1 MFRVRQQI
9 GCTDEVV
16 DSCRGRGF
24 SRENAIR
31 VAILDTGIGN
41 HPDLA
46 DRVDAFCDFLYGE
59 KSPYDDSG
67 HGTHVAGCIGG
78 SWKAS
83 GGMYKGICPWCRM
96 IVGKVLD
103 RNGDGNMDDMYRG
116 VEWVLQNKDKYRIRV
131 LNISIGIGHIE
142 NVKRMQ
148 ELLRIVDEA
157 WDSGIVVVCAAGNM
171 GPDPMTLSPLG
182 SSKKVI
188 TVGCHDGGFYSG
200 RSSLCESY
208 SGRGPSPYAVKKP
221 DVVAPGTDIISC
233 NVGCRSSFRG
243 YRNAYVKK
251 SGTSMATPIV
261 SGAAALLLQKNP
273 EFSNEQVKRKIN
285 YSATDLH
292 EPWTKQGWGMVN
304 VGKLIKIVY

>member
-9 GCTDEVV
+9 GCTDEVM
-16 DSCRGRGF
+16 DSCIARDF
-24 SRENAIR
+24 SKEDAIR
-31 VAILDTGIGN
+31 VAVLDTGIGN
-41 HPDLA
+41 HPDLSG
-46 DRVDAFCDFLYGE
+46 RVDAFFDFLHGE
-59 KSPYDDSG
+59 KSAYDDSG

-78 SWKAS
+78 SGKAS

-142 NVKRMQ
+142 NEKRMQ

-188 TVGCHDGGFYSG
+188 TVGCHDGGFFRRLVQTRGPAPRSALGHGDGIGGTG
-200 RSSLCESY
+200 RSGEIEHQIALETADGGLRRTGSAERDARRCIVRTHLLGIAS
-208 SGRGPSPYAVKKP
+208 A
-221 DVVAPGTDIISC
+221 GTHIQYKCYRADNTVEDPVIQ
-233 NVGCRSSFRG
+233 FR
-243 YRNAYVKK
+243 
-251 SGTSMATPIV
+251 
-261 SGAAALLLQKNP
+261 
-273 EFSNEQVKRKIN
+273 
-285 YSATDLH
+285 
-292 EPWTKQGWGMVN
+292 
-304 VGKLIKIVY
+304 

>member
-9 GCTDEVV
+9 GCTDDVME
-16 DSCRGRGF
+16 SCRGRGL
-24 SRENAIR
+24 SRENAIG

-46 DRVDAFCDFLYGE
+46 GRVDAFCDFLYGE
-59 KSPYDDSG
+59 KKAYDDSG

-78 SWKAS
+78 SGKVS
-83 GGMYKGICPWCRM
+83 GEMYKGICPWCRM

-116 VEWVLQNKDKYRIRV
+116 VEWVLRNKEEYRIRI

-142 NVKRMQ
+142 NEKRMQ
-148 ELLRIVDEA
+148 ELLDIVDDA

-233 NVGCRSSFRG
+233 NVACRSVFRG

-251 SGTSMATPIV
+251 LRGRFTR
-261 SGAAALLLQKNP
+261 G
-273 EFSNEQVKRKIN
+273 
-285 YSATDLH
+285 
-292 EPWTKQGWGMVN
+292 
-304 VGKLIKIVY
+304 